1 MAWRMVSNALLK
13 SRERMITY
21 GLVVSVFVTVCKRE
35 IIAEVGE
42 PVGRNAY

>member
-1 MAWRMVSNALLK
+1 MADSIKCL
-13 SRERMITY
+13 RERTITY
-21 GLVVSVFVTVCKRE
+21 GLVVSMFVTMCKRY